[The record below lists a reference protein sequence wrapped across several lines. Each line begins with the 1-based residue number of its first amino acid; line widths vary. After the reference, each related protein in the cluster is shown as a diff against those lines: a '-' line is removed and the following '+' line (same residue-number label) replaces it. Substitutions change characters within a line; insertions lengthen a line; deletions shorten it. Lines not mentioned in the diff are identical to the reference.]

1 MQLERDE
8 FRSNR
13 EGGFPKGRESD
24 SRCWLE
30 WRPAR
35 MGRPY
40 SLDLRERAVAAVE
53 HEGMSCHQAADRFGV
68 APSTVITWVG
78 RFRKEGHF
86 QPGQMGGHKPRAISG
101 EHHAWLVTRC
111 KSRDFTLRGLV
122 SELATERDLKV
133 DYRSVWE
140 FVHAEG
146 LSFKKNSSARGARSP
161 GRWKKACSMG

>member
-1 MQLERDE
+1 
-8 FRSNR
+8 
-13 EGGFPKGRESD
+13 
-24 SRCWLE
+24 
-30 WRPAR
+30 

-53 HEGMSCHQAADRFGV
+53 HEGMSRHQAARRFGV

-78 RFRKEGHF
+78 LFRKKGHF

-101 EHHAWLVTRC
+101 EHHAWLVKRC
-111 KSRDFTLRGLV
+111 KSGQFTIRGLV
-122 SELATERDLKV
+122 AELARERDLKV

-146 LSFKKNSSARGARSP
+146 LSYKKNASARGTRSP
-161 GRWKKACSMG
+161 GHWKKARAVGQISDPH